1 MIRFHWDQ
9 PSLFGDSNMNVT
21 KICRGSS
28 SSRVQP
34 QTDRQYHFHWCPSIS
49 KAITGLINQGK
60 QVNIFRWA
68 VTFVSDWQHVI
79 GAQLNQWKVVFT
91 DHRLCLDIYKIQDVD
106 TITAS
111 MFFSLVC
118 ILKPPIIHL
127 ADVMLAAGLYLD
139 KKFISRTAK
148 FFLHLQT
155 AQMHRSP
162 LVTKKKNTK
171 F

>member
-1 MIRFHWDQ
+1 MLLLSEQDQESYSFLIFSNYSLAKFPLSFSMIRFHWDQ

-28 SSRVQP
+28 SSWVQP

-49 KAITGLINQGK
+49 KAITGFINQGK

-68 VTFVSDWQHVI
+68 VTFVSDWQHVT

-91 DHRLCLDIYKIQDVD
+91 DYRLCLDIYKFQDVD

-111 MFFSLVC
+111 S
-118 ILKPPIIHL
+118 
-127 ADVMLAAGLYLD
+127 
-139 KKFISRTAK
+139 
-148 FFLHLQT
+148 FFLQC
-155 AQMHRSP
+155 A
-162 LVTKKKNTK
+162 